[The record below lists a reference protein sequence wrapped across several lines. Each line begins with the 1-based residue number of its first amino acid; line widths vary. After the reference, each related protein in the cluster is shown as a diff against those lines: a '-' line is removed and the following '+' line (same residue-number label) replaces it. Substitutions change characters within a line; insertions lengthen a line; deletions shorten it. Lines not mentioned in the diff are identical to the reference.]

1 MELKLVDMKVVKK
14 ASWWVEQTALK
25 LVVESAE
32 KSDELLGTK
41 SVVLMADTMVEPK
54 AGMTVDLTAGSLV
67 GSLAA

>member
-41 SVVLMADTMVEPK
+41 TVVLM
-54 AGMTVDLTAGSLV
+54 DL
-67 GSLAA
+67 